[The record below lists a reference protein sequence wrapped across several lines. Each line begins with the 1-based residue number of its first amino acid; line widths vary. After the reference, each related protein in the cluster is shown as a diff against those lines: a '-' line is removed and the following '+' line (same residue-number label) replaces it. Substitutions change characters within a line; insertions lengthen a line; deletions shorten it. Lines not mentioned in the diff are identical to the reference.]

1 MQRDL
6 TLLARE
12 IHQTA
17 VKHGW
22 WEPEPDAETLLALIH
37 SEWSEALEEYR
48 AGRPDAYV
56 LACDSDVMHYETDP
70 ALFGGHKPEGICI
83 ELIDGCIRILDW
95 MAAKYI
101 PTDGSEESQL
111 LVDCCGSVDIA
122 GESYRDYPLP
132 HAVALLHY
140 HTALARN
147 RASCFANLRATLSV
161 ALSWVAAQGHDPL
174 KLMRIKMDYNVSRPY
189 RHGGKRC

>member
-1 MQRDL
+1 MQHDL

-12 IHQTA
+12 IHRTA
-17 VKHGW
+17 IEHGW

-48 AGRPDAYV
+48 AGKPDAYV
-56 LACDSDVMHYETDP
+56 LACDRDVMRYETGP
-70 ALFGGHKPEGICI
+70 ALFGGHKPEGICV

-95 MAAKYI
+95 IANDSSKFAHELI
-101 PTDGSEESQL
+101 DL
-111 LVDCCGSVDIA
+111 CGNEDID
-122 GESYRDYPLP
+122 EVSYRDYPLP
-132 HAVALLHY
+132 HVVELLHY

-147 RASCFANLRATLSV
+147 RASYFANLRATLSI
-161 ALSWVAAQGHDPL
+161 ALSWVAAQGYDPL
-174 KLMRIKMDYNVSRPY
+174 ELMRIKMDYNRSRSY